1 MMETAAKPNPLIP
14 ERWVVFLII
23 CSVYF
28 FVYFHRVS
36 TSVIVKDLLD
46 TFQTNATALGFMSSM
61 YFYLYAFEQP
71 LVGYLSDRMGPRRV
85 IGYSTLAAAA
95 GCFLFAAAPTI
106 GWATAGRGLIGI
118 GVGGVYVPAL
128 KALSVWFQK
137 NEFAGMLGLLMSV
150 GNLGAVI
157 ATTPLAWA
165 ANTWGFR
172 SSFVLI
178 GFLTLGLSIL
188 ALLKIPRQPGPLTA
202 SAGKPNPPPPN
213 SGTARSDSLN
223 ILTSIQFWISAV
235 IFLGG
240 YGTLVTL
247 QGLWL
252 TPFLMTGLEIER
264 VPASNLNML
273 IPIGVIIGSPLIG
286 WLSDRLRM
294 DKHHLLV
301 AILSVYTFTWI
312 MLIFCFKWLGTIGL
326 VPLLLIMGIMGG
338 GFISIGWAIV
348 RESTPAR
355 LMGLTSGL
363 INPAPILGVA
373 IFQLLT
379 GAILDHSVRV
389 SDTYST
395 AGFQNA
401 FLSCLIA
408 NCVCLGLAVIW
419 CNYRGVY
426 GEPQGATPQ
435 ESPPDAG
442 GK

>member
-1 MMETAAKPNPLIP
+1 MMESAAKPNHHIP
-14 ERWVVFLII
+14 ERWVVFSII
-23 CSVYF
+23 CLVYF

-46 TFQTNATALGFMSSM
+46 TFKTNATALGFMSSM
-61 YFYLYAFEQP
+61 YFYLYALEQP
-71 LVGYLSDRMGPRRV
+71 LVGFLSDRMGPRRV
-85 IGYSTLAAAA
+85 IGYWTLAAAA
-95 GCFLFAAAPTI
+95 GCFLFAAAPTV
-106 GWATAGRGLIGI
+106 GWATVGRGLIGI

-128 KALSVWFQK
+128 KALSVWFRK

-178 GFLTLGLSIL
+178 GCLTLCL
-188 ALLKIPRQPGPLTA
+188 AVLTLLKIPDSHGPAA
-202 SAGKPNPPPPN
+202 SAAEPKATPPI
-213 SGTARSDSLN
+213 SGTTRSDSLN
-223 ILTSIQFWISAV
+223 ILTSLQFWISAL
-235 IFLGG
+235 IFLGV

-252 TPFLMTGLEIER
+252 TPFLMTGLVIER
-264 VPASNLNML
+264 LPASNLNML

-286 WLSDRLRM
+286 WLSERWRM

-301 AILSVYTFTWI
+301 AILTAYTITWI
-312 MLIFCFKWLGTIGL
+312 LLIFCSKWLGPMGL
-326 VPLLLIMGIMGG
+326 GPLLLIMGIMAG
-338 GFISIGWAIV
+338 GFISIGWAIM

-363 INPAPILGVA
+363 MNPAPILGVA
-373 IFQLLT
+373 VFQLLT
-379 GAILDHSVRV
+379 GAILDHSERAG
-389 SDTYST
+389 DTCST

-401 FLSCLIA
+401 FLACLAA
-408 NCVCLGLAVIW
+408 NCVCLVLAVIL

-426 GEPQGATPQ
+426 GETGRSNPPTTPL
-435 ESPPDAG
+435 
-442 GK
+442 